1 MSKSES
7 TEMYLETI
15 YLLEK
20 DHGHAHTVDV
30 AKRLNVSKPSV
41 TKAVN
46 NLKEEGL
53 VNKEAYGTINLTDK
67 GKVISKRIYSKH
79 KLITEYLYSSLGL
92 SKSEAE
98 KNACKMEHIVSDK
111 MIKKIEE
118 YLDYKRDTL

>member
-1 MSKSES
+1 
-7 TEMYLETI
+7 MYLETI

-92 SKSEAE
+92 SKTEAE
-98 KNACKMEHIVSDK
+98 KNACKMEHIVSDE